1 MTVDSYFSLR
11 EHDDVGMTV
20 VEPLADLRDDVADML
35 RPALMSAAA
44 AGRHVVVD
52 MRAVHTI
59 EPGGLSLLVRAH
71 REARQHGG
79 MLSLA
84 APSRFV
90 LTVLHTMHLDGVFPI
105 LEDTLTGRP
114 HPAG

>member
-1 MTVDSYFSLR
+1 MTAFQLR
-11 EHDDVGMTV
+11 EEQDRV
-20 VEPLADLRDDVADML
+20 VLSPLADLADDVAEAL

-52 MRAVHTI
+52 LHAVHTI
-59 EPGGLSLLVRAH
+59 EPAALSLLVRAH

-79 MLSLA
+79 TVSLA

-90 LTVLHTMHLDGVFPI
+90 QTVLHTMRLDGVFPV
-105 LEDTLTGRP
+105 LGES
-114 HPAG
+114 PAT